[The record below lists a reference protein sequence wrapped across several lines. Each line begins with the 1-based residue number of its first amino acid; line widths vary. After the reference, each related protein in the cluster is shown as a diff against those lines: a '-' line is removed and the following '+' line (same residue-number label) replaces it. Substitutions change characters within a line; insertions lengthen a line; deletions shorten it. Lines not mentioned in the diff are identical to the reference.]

1 VSKNLRAEV
10 SQLPESQAEGLGN
23 AFLLW
28 RMAKASCAT
37 ECVGG
42 ERPGGYVWMR
52 VIFDGRESE
61 FAVFRS
67 PDEAIR
73 WAADREGELIAEGW
87 RRIF

>member
-1 VSKNLRAEV
+1 MAKDLREDVSHL
-10 SQLPESQAEGLGN
+10 SDGSAEGSGN

-28 RMAKASCAT
+28 RMAKAFSAT

-42 ERPGGYVWMR
+42 ERAGGYVWMR
-52 VIFDGRESE
+52 VLFDGRESE

-73 WAADREGELIAEGW
+73 WATDREGELIVEGW

>member
-1 VSKNLRAEV
+1 MAKDIRADI
-10 SQLPESQAEGLGN
+10 SQAAESQVEGLGN

-28 RMAKASCAT
+28 RMVKASGAT

-42 ERPGGYVWMR
+42 ERVGGYVWMR
-52 VIFDGRESE
+52 VTFDGHESE

-73 WAADREGELIAEGW
+73 WATDREGELIVEGW